1 MKGRD
6 YRMKTK
12 GKMIAY
18 WTVTSILVFAIML
31 SGIGQLM
38 QYGGNV
44 ELVTNLGYPLYIL
57 TILGI
62 WKVLGAIALLVP
74 GFPRLKEWVH
84 AGIFFLMTGA
94 ALSHAFANDY
104 GDYGFNMILPLSYAA
119 LNIASWVLRPQSRI
133 LGSLLG
139 ITEKRTKKPKL
150 SIQKNQSILE

>member
-1 MKGRD
+1 MSKIIGAVTTAKVETQPR
-6 YRMKTK
+6 
-12 GKMIAY
+12 GLMIAN
-18 WTVTSILVFAIML
+18 WSVTILLAAAIMI

-44 ELVTNLGYPLYIL
+44 ELVTKIGYPLYVL

-62 WKVLGAIALLVP
+62 WKVLGAIALIVP

-104 GDYGFNMILPLSYAA
+104 GDYGFNIILPLSYAA
-119 LNIASWVLRPQSRI
+119 LNIASWALRQKSRI
-133 LGSLLG
+133 F
-139 ITEKRTKKPKL
+139 
-150 SIQKNQSILE
+150 

>member
-1 MKGRD
+1 MSMIIGAETTAKVETQPR
-6 YRMKTK
+6 

-18 WTVTSILVFAIML
+18 WTVTLLLAAAVML

-44 ELVTNLGYPLYIL
+44 ELVTNLGYPLYVM

-62 WKVLGAIALLVP
+62 WKVLGAIALVMP

-104 GDYGFNMILPLSYAA
+104 GDSGFNIILPLSYAA
-119 LNIASWVLRPQSRI
+119 LNIASWALRPKSR
-133 LGSLLG
+133 
-139 ITEKRTKKPKL
+139 KL
-150 SIQKNQSILE
+150 